1 MFGCEI
7 LMRLQ
12 GVVKF
17 NEILIGF
24 KLKQPTFIVLK
35 INLLL
40 SVEIFLLKSKSEIQI
55 ILETGISWLSE
66 IVSCQDVTWILN
78 ITSHQPS

>member
-78 ITSHQPS
+78 ITSHHHS